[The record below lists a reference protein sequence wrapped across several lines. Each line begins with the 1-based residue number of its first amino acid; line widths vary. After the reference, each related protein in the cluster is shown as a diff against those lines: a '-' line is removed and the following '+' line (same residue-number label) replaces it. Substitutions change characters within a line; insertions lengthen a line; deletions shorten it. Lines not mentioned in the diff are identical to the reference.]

1 MRPVEL
7 GSSSA
12 FGHVAE
18 ASLGR
23 RSGLPPVDELSILL
37 IRTVQRRFASNG
49 GRFRGRRYSGRELR
63 CPYQDFATLLR
74 IADPEERA
82 QQPKHLQI
90 RGAAEF
96 PVLHWSSQ
104 SSCGIPFSL
113 SRSGKAIHSTEER
126 EEGPYSYGSGAGMNR
141 GRKPSC
147 CGAMALLQTRP
158 DAARQSKA
166 AAIEKTYSSKCAT
179 VFSSPLEG
187 SQIPRLPR
195 AARSTPVQQ
204 TMGYGRKRSILFL
217 VTAEF
222 A

>member
-1 MRPVEL
+1 MRRVEL

-18 ASLGR
+18 TSLGR

-49 GRFRGRRYSGRELR
+49 ARFRGRRSARRELR

-96 PVLHWSSQ
+96 SVLHWSSQ
-104 SSCGIPFSL
+104 SSCGVPIQSGSI
-113 SRSGKAIHSTEER
+113 SRINNLQR
-126 EEGPYSYGSGAGMNR
+126 GPSQRSISAQGCIRSHLARYACSGA
-141 GRKPSC
+141 
-147 CGAMALLQTRP
+147 AQ
-158 DAARQSKA
+158 
-166 AAIEKTYSSKCAT
+166 
-179 VFSSPLEG
+179 
-187 SQIPRLPR
+187 
-195 AARSTPVQQ
+195 
-204 TMGYGRKRSILFL
+204 
-217 VTAEF
+217 
-222 A
+222 